1 MIFKTLNDEGL
12 EHDDDDVGNDGD
24 GVYPDDG

>member
-12 EHDDDDVGNDGD
+12 EHDDDDVDHDGD
-24 GVYPDDG
+24 GVDPDDG

>member
-12 EHDDDDVGNDGD
+12 EHDDDDVDHDGD